1 MADKSYRAK
10 PPTERTVSVKSQQP
24 AVNMHL
30 MKMVERATTDYY
42 YDISYIH
49 DLLLAYRCFTTPTNM
64 FDLLV
69 QRYHASPPEGI
80 SMGELEA
87 WHKSQKVIQLRVI
100 IFLKRWI
107 DGYHTD
113 FDSPGMEDRLVAF
126 DKTLPSAAL
135 GGTSTFNPASNSED
149 IQLIMLLQ
157 RKRNP
162 RGNATTPA
170 MPMYP
175 QPWFPSGNTDSLE
188 IADVQALEMARQICL
203 IQSALFVAVRPRE
216 YLQYCAE
223 RAGSQECWVDG
234 DPSEQVAPNVHA
246 LSKWSR
252 SLSKLVAS
260 DIVNHS
266 DKSRRA
272 ATLER
277 FIEVADKCAAL
288 KNFDAV
294 FNIMEGI
301 THPAIE
307 RLADT
312 FKLLSPSANKLLS
325 SLKQLVSKDGDLKQY
340 REVLT
345 TSNPPTLPY
354 FESILE
360 EMWFTE
366 CSSPKVLNGGIVN
379 FFHYRQIARK
389 AFTYQQ
395 YMPQPYQFRPVPP
408 LQKLLIRSPD
418 ELLDDEQLKRKSLLR
433 EEPSY
438 F

>member
-1 MADKSYRAK
+1 
-10 PPTERTVSVKSQQP
+10 
-24 AVNMHL
+24 L
-30 MKMVERATTDYY
+30 
-42 YDISYIH
+42 
-49 DLLLAYRCFTTPTNM
+49 
-64 FDLLV
+64 
-69 QRYHASPPEGI
+69 
-80 SMGELEA
+80 
-87 WHKSQKVIQLRVI
+87 QK
-100 IFLKRWI
+100 
-107 DGYHTD
+107 
-113 FDSPGMEDRLVAF
+113 
-126 DKTLPSAAL
+126 
-135 GGTSTFNPASNSED
+135 
-149 IQLIMLLQ
+149 
-157 RKRNP
+157 KRNP
-162 RGNATTPA
+162 RANTVTTN

-188 IADVQALEMARQICL
+188 IADIQALEMARQICL
-203 IQSALFVAVRPRE
+203 IQSSLFVSVRPRE

-223 RAGSQECWVDG
+223 RAGSPECWVDG
-234 DPSEQVAPNVHA
+234 DPSEPVAPNVHA
-246 LSKWSR
+246 LSGWSR

-260 DIVNHS
+260 DIVKHAE
-266 DKSRRA
+266 KARRV
-272 ATLER
+272 ATLEK
-277 FIEVADKCAAL
+277 FIEIADKCATL

-294 FNIMEGI
+294 FNIMGGI

-312 FKLLSPSANKLLS
+312 FKQLPSSANKTLAN
-325 SLKQLVSKDGDLKQY
+325 LKLLVSKDGDLKHY
-340 REVLT
+340 REALA

-418 ELLDDEQLKRKSLLR
+418 DLLDDEQLKRKSLLR